1 MSKASGYSSP
11 KAMSRPGSP
20 GPALGAG
27 FDKNEDREALMMG
40 PVGERRSIDKI
51 DKGMDQ
57 AAPAAKDQ
65 SEHPFTILMRPGL
78 MIVPPILSYCLAS
91 IMMTVVNKVCPPQL
105 L

>member
-20 GPALGAG
+20 GPSLGAG
-27 FDKNEDREALMMG
+27 YDKNEDREALMMG

-57 AAPAAKDQ
+57 VAPAAKDQ
-65 SEHPFTILMRPGL
+65 SECFNHRLQE
-78 MIVPPILSYCLAS
+78 AWADD
-91 IMMTVVNKVCPPQL
+91 
-105 L
+105 